1 MKFNSTL
8 AFILIFVVVMIGSG
22 VISGL
27 KGYTLGD
34 EALKNVSQPDVKVR
48 NNQGLDN
55 PEQSSGKGN
64 LTVSEAEILKQVNGI
79 MNRDQKQAI
88 PLDGSRATKN
98 QDNNDDDDSFI
109 QSP

>member
-27 KGYTLGD
+27 KGYTAGD

-48 NNQGLDN
+48 NNQGLAN
-55 PEQSSGKGN
+55 PDQSSDNGN
-64 LTVSEAEILKQVNGI
+64 ITISEAEVLKQVNAI
-79 MNRDQKQAI
+79 MNRKQEKAI
-88 PLDGSRATKN
+88 PLDGSKAPKN
-98 QDNNDDDDSFI
+98 QDNNDDDSFI

>member
-34 EALKNVSQPDVKVR
+34 EALKNVSQPDVKVPNHQR
-48 NNQGLDN
+48 LAN
-55 PEQSSGKGN
+55 PDQSSGKGN
-64 LTVSEAEILKQVNGI
+64 ITVSETEILKRVNAI
-79 MNRDQKQAI
+79 MNRNQEKAI
-88 PLDGSRATKN
+88 PLDGSKASKN
-98 QDNNDDDDSFI
+98 QDNNDDDSFI